1 MSTSKYCL
9 EIHTNSWRIKQA
21 IIERALK
28 DGKTVDGYAR
38 GWYNDISPGP
48 DSGIDMFC
56 ESDETILPGETTLV
70 GLGVKCRMV
79 DTTNSNVTVGYYM
92 YPRSSI
98 YKTPLR
104 LVNSVGI
111 IDKDYRGELKAPLQN
126 NPNIAKYLVD
136 FTAGVDVV
144 KKYTYSVESCSRLV
158 QICAPDLSPISI
170 KFVDG
175 LDETSRDEGGF
186 GSTGV

>member
-1 MSTSKYCL
+1 MYC
-9 EIHTNSWRIKQA
+9 A
-21 IIERALK
+21 
-28 DGKTVDGYAR
+28 DGED
-38 GWYNDISPGP
+38 
-48 DSGIDMFC
+48 
-56 ESDETILPGETTLV
+56 ILPGDTSLV

-79 DTTNSNVTVGYYM
+79 DTTKPSVTVGYYM

-126 NPNIAKYLVD
+126 NPNVSTYLVD

-144 KKYTYSVESCSRLV
+144 KKYTYSIEIYSRLV
-158 QICAPDLSPISI
+158 QICAPDLSPLSVA
-170 KFVDG
+170 FVDE
-175 LDETSRDEGGF
+175 LDNTSRGSGGF
-186 GSTGV
+186 GSTGI

>member
-9 EIHTNSWRIKQA
+9 EIYCGEGRVRES
-21 IIERALK
+21 IIEKAKK
-28 DGKTVDGYAR
+28 DGKTVLYH
-38 GWYNDISPGP
+38 NNHTHISCGT

-56 ESDETILPGETTLV
+56 ADGGDILPGDTSLV

-79 DTTNSNVTVGYYM
+79 DTSNPGVTVGYYM

-126 NPNIAKYLVD
+126 NPNVSTYLVD

-144 KKYTYSVESCSRLV
+144 EKYTYTIESYSRLV
-158 QICAPDLSPISI
+158 QICAPDLSPLSVA
-170 KFVDG
+170 FVDE
-175 LDETSRDEGGF
+175 LDNTSRGSGGF
-186 GSTGV
+186 GSTGI